1 MLSRIFENYL
11 TLMRNP
17 TFNQKIQFSFW
28 LPTIVYNIYRSLWF
42 DPYPYP
48 LFPNVN
54 INTTKRWFTEP
65 NIMTQLFSFSSS
77 LICENI
83 VLWQGSVHGK
93 PDLPSE
99 QSIFRYKICK
109 DNGSILRPVDTSFGS
124 MGLVG
129 WSIWE
134 WGTKVTYPPVAE
146 NSHL

>member
-1 MLSRIFENYL
+1 MPSSIWSSLKLVAMLSRIFENYL

-28 LPTIVYNIYRSLWF
+28 LPTIVYNIYRCLWF

-109 DNGSILRPVDTSFGS
+109 DNGSTLGPVDTSLGR
-124 MGLVG
+124 
-129 WSIWE
+129 
-134 WGTKVTYPPVAE
+134 Y
-146 NSHL
+146 